1 MLNYKFISF
10 CFLFE
15 IQLLTVV
22 RRYDTVTEQQCS
34 TITEKQCT
42 PVTAQDCR
50 NIPDTQCRTE
60 NVQKTQTKCAVVNK
74 QQCADVKETVID
86 TQVRVCLFSLLLSFP
101 VVVFSHLDEKK
112 TQNNKISQTI
122 YYLFSCG

>member
-1 MLNYKFISF
+1 MYSV
-10 CFLFE
+10 C
-15 IQLLTVV
+15 
-22 RRYDTVTEQQCS
+22 RYDTVTEQQCS

-86 TQVRVCLFSLLLSFP
+86 TQVRVCLFSLLVSFP
-101 VVVFSHLDEKK
+101 CLAVVFSHLYEEKN
-112 TQNNKISQTI
+112 QNNKICQKIFLS
-122 YYLFSCG
+122 LFS